1 MHLSVRLLMRVN
13 PLQFKSN
20 YLLLSNY
27 YNILFTFKICFFS
40 KKRIVI
46 QMPLFINKWN
56 TVANGNK
63 MLEKCFIC
71 SQRTELEPGFFEGT
85 VI

>member
-1 MHLSVRLLMRVN
+1 MA
-13 PLQFKSN
+13 
-20 YLLLSNY
+20 
-27 YNILFTFKICFFS
+27 
-40 KKRIVI
+40 
-46 QMPLFINKWN
+46 LFINKWN

-85 VI
+85 GYLMYGLSVWKSIITFVVWIFATGCGFKNREVL